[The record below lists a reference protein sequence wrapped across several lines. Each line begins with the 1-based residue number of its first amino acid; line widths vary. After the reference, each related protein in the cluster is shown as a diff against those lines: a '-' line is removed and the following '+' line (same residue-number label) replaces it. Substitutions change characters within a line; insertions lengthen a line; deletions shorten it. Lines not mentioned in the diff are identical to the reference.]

1 MKRVLLAAAILAGT
15 VLAIQPVFSNSGHSL
30 NFPAKDDAGKKLSI
44 VPDRVSGEM
53 KVRFTADKA
62 ANATLEVVDENGK
75 LVLQQTAH
83 LTIGINNVPLVN
95 SMKLKEGVYTL
106 RLVTNNLT
114 YNSRFM
120 IWK

>member
-15 VLAIQPVFSNSGHSL
+15 VLAIQPVFSNSGHTL
-30 NFPAKDDAGKKLSI
+30 HFLGKDDKGKELSI
-44 VPDRVSGEM
+44 VPDRESGEM

>member
-1 MKRVLLAAAILAGT
+1 MKRVLLASAILAGT
-15 VLAIQPVFSNSGHSL
+15 FLAIQPVFSYSGHSL
-30 NFPAKDDAGKKLSI
+30 NFLGKDDKGKELSI
-44 VPDRVSGEM
+44 VPDRESGEM
-53 KVRFTADKA
+53 KVRFRADKA
-62 ANATLEVVDENGK
+62 ANATLEVINENGK
-75 LVLQQTAH
+75 LVLQQTAQF
-83 LTIGINNVPLVN
+83 TIGINNVPLVN